1 MHDLL
6 IQLRRPFAPAE
17 ISWLP
22 GAVKDGKTRAM
33 AYADVRAYQDR
44 LDDVCGLDWSSKY
57 LPWLDGRII
66 CELTIAGVTR
76 SSTGEMNEQDVRNG
90 LGGTAAEAQALK
102 RAASAFGLGRYLY
115 QFPATWVEY
124 DAQRKRITQAGL
136 AELDRKYRQW
146 YAQAVKIP
154 AQAPEPSG
162 PRQVDPA
169 TGEIVESAAGPETDD
184 APTAD
189 AAAAG
194 ALHAD
199 QVSRLNEL
207 GLAYYGTQPQWEA
220 KQPELVAAVSTG
232 SVRRVHQL
240 APTEA
245 DRLIAGLEK
254 RLAARTAKL
263 AAAGR

>member
-44 LDDVCGLDWSSKY
+44 LDDVCGLDWSCKY

-146 YAQAVKIP
+146 YAQAVKTP
-154 AQAPEPSG
+154 AQPPEPRG

-169 TGEIVESAAGPETDD
+169 TGEIVESAAGADPED
-184 APTAD
+184 AP
-189 AAAAG
+189 AAADT
-194 ALHAD
+194 ALRAD
-199 QVSRLNEL
+199 QTHRLNEL

-232 SVRRVHQL
+232 SVRRLQQL
-240 APTEA
+240 SAAEA
-245 DRLIAGLEK
+245 DLLIAGLEK